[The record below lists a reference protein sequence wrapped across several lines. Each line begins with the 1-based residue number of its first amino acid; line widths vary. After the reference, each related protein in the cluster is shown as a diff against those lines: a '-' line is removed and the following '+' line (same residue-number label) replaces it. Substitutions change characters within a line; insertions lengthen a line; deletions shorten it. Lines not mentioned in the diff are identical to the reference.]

1 MKVLLIEDNILLSD
15 NILYILKNE
24 KYLVDFSYDGESGY
38 NKALSND
45 YDIIILDIMLPGMDG
60 FSILESLRLNNIKT
74 PILILSAK
82 AQTEDKVKALDSGS
96 DDYLTKPFAKEEL
109 LARIRNI
116 IRRKYDV
123 ASGIIKIGEL
133 SVNTNTKDIYISKEK
148 IDLTPKEYEIIEF
161 LALNK
166 NRVVSRISLGE
177 HVWGETLDLFTM
189 SNFID
194 VHIKNIRH
202 KIESIMNKKIIL
214 TKRGMGFILTDRNN
228 EDEVE
233 N

>member
-15 NILYILKNE
+15 NILYILKRE
-24 KYLVDFSYDGESGY
+24 KYAVDISYNGESGY

-45 YDIIILDIMLPGMDG
+45 YDIIILDLMLPGMDG
-60 FSILESLRLNNIKT
+60 FSILESLRANNIKT
-74 PILILSAK
+74 PILVLSAR

-116 IRRKYDV
+116 IRRKHDV
-123 ASGIIKIGEL
+123 TSGIIKIGDL
-133 SVNTNTKDIYISKEK
+133 SVNTNTKDVFVLKEK
-148 IDLTPKEYEIIEF
+148 IEITPKEYEIIEF
-161 LALNK
+161 ALNK
-166 NRVVSRISLGE
+166 NRVVSRVSLGE
-177 HVWGETLDLFTM
+177 HVWGETLDMFTM

-202 KIESIMNKKIIL
+202 KIEPLMNKKIIF
-214 TKRGMGFILTDRNN
+214 TKRGIGFILTDRNN
-228 EDEVE
+228 ENDAES
-233 N
+233 